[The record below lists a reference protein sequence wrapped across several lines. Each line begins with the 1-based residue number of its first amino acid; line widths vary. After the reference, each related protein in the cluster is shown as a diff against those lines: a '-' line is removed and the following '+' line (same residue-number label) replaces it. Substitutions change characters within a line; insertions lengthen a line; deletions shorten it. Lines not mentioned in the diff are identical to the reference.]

1 MLTWQAQQQ
10 FEAESKLSAILAR
23 QHRLK
28 RARQSREQSHGSAY
42 SLGEKSVG
50 KSVGKSGADKLSEL
64 SLPSSSEQHVGTQIV
79 GAIIH
84 DDDDDIGDTAKW
96 DTAKVS
102 ISN

>member
-1 MLTWQAQQQ
+1 MSATVNADQ
-10 FEAESKLSAILAR
+10 FASYFSQPPPATSTGGDSSKS
-23 QHRLK
+23 
-28 RARQSREQSHGSAY
+28 G
-42 SLGEKSVG
+42 
-50 KSVGKSGADKLSEL
+50 GKSGADKLSEL